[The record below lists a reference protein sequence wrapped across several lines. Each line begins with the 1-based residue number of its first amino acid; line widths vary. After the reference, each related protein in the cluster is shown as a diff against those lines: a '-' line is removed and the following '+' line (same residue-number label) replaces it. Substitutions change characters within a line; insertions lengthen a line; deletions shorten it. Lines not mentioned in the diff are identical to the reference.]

1 LKDTGSLPFDSA
13 QGKRSMT
20 FRGVRGV
27 LTKMSKTDFG
37 FLKKYALIVAA
48 AAFALVSLSFV
59 WFSHNKQR
67 LIDNSLHTV
76 AKVLRESDNVSDYR
90 KFAEDFRDV
99 RVTVF
104 DENGNVLADNQAD
117 AAAMDSHADRPEFAE
132 ARACGYGD
140 DVRKSETTGKK
151 TVYVAVKLK
160 NGTYVRLAQSAGLSN
175 EFILWLL
182 APVAFLCFCI
192 AVLIFVFVKN
202 KQVEKMRQEFVA
214 NVSHEL
220 KTPLTSIK
228 GFADLTAAGLVTD
241 AEAVKSYQRKI
252 VFQSDRL
259 LATINDI
266 ILLSKI
272 ESTKP
277 KELKAVDTRSAAEQV
292 KEALKLLA
300 DEKDIIIQVSGEGSV
315 TAEPEPIY
323 HLIYN
328 LADNGIKYGKS
339 GGFVKIV
346 LNGKRITVADDGI
359 GIPEKD
365 LERVF
370 ERFYR
375 VDKSRSTE
383 RGGTGLGLAIVK
395 HTAQKYKGTVS
406 IKSTVGAGTEVVAEI
421 GQTLLPPRKPLKTS

>member
-1 LKDTGSLPFDSA
+1 
-13 QGKRSMT
+13 
-20 FRGVRGV
+20 
-27 LTKMSKTDFG
+27 MSKTDFG
-37 FLKKYALIVAA
+37 FLKKYALIVTGVG
-48 AAFALVSLSFV
+48 FVLVSLSFI

-67 LIDNSLHTV
+67 LIYSSLYTA
-76 AKVLRESDNVSDYR
+76 AKVLRESDNISDYR

-104 DENGNVLADNQAD
+104 DESGDVLADNQAEM
-117 AAAMDSHADRPEFAE
+117 ATMVNHADRPEFAG
-132 ARACGYGD
+132 AKAAGYGGD
-140 DVRKSETTGKK
+140 MRRSETTGKQ
-151 TVYVAVKLK
+151 TVYVMVKLK
-160 NGTYVRLAQSAGLSN
+160 NGTYVRLAQSAGLSY
-175 EFILWLL
+175 EFLLWLFI
-182 APVAFLCFCI
+182 PIAFLCSCI
-192 AVLIFVFVKN
+192 AVLLFVFVKN
-202 KQVEKMRQEFVA
+202 KQVERMRHDFVA

-228 GFADLTAAGLVTD
+228 GFAELTATGLVTD
-241 AEAVKSYQRKI
+241 VESVRGYQQKI

-266 ILLSKI
+266 LLLSKL

-277 KELKAVDTRSAAEQV
+277 KELKEVDTRSIADQV

-300 DEKDIIIQVSGEGSV
+300 DEKDIIVQVSGEGKII
-315 TAEPEPIY
+315 AEPEPIY

-328 LADNGIKYGKS
+328 LTDNGIKYGKG
-339 GGFVKIV
+339 GGFVKV
-346 LNGKRITVADDGI
+346 ALSGKRITVADDGI

-375 VDKSRSTE
+375 VDKSRSAE

-395 HTAQKYKGTVS
+395 HTVHKYGGTVS
-406 IKSTVGAGTEVVAEI
+406 IESVVGAGTEVSVEF
-421 GQTLLPPRKPLKTS
+421 GR

>member
-1 LKDTGSLPFDSA
+1 MTVIARSEATKQSRKEQLKT
-13 QGKRSMT
+13 
-20 FRGVRGV
+20 
-27 LTKMSKTDFG
+27 MSKNELG
-37 FLKKYALIVAA
+37 FLKRYALIAA
-48 AAFALVSLSFV
+48 VVAFALVSLSFV

-67 LIDNSLHTV
+67 LVDNSLHTV

-90 KFAEDFRDV
+90 TFAEDFRDV

-104 DENGNVLADNQAD
+104 DENGDVLADNQTD
-117 AAAMDSHADRPEFAE
+117 AATMANHASRPEFVE
-132 ARACGYGD
+132 ARACGYGS
-140 DVRKSETTGKK
+140 DVRKSETTGKN
-151 TVYVAVKLK
+151 TVYVTVKLK
-160 NGTYVRLAQSAGLSN
+160 NGTYVRLAQSAGLTY
-175 EFILWLL
+175 EFLMWLF
-182 APVAFLCFCI
+182 APITFLCLCI

-228 GFADLTAAGLVTD
+228 GFAELTATGLVTD
-241 AEAVKSYQRKI
+241 LESVRGYQQKI

-266 ILLSKI
+266 LLLSKL

-277 KELKAVDTRSAAEQV
+277 PKVLRTVDTRSTADQV

-300 DEKDIIIQVSGEGSV
+300 DEKDIIIQVSGEGNV
-315 TAEPEPIY
+315 MAEPEPIY

-339 GGFVKIV
+339 GGVVKIA
-346 LNGKRITVADDGI
+346 LDGSKITVSDDGI

-365 LERVF
+365 IERVF

-375 VDKSRSTE
+375 VDKSRSAD

-395 HTAQKYKGTVS
+395 HTVQKYKGTVS
-406 IKSTVGAGTEVVAEI
+406 LKSTVGAGTEVVAEFD
-421 GQTLLPPRKPLKTS
+421 G

>member
-1 LKDTGSLPFDSA
+1 
-13 QGKRSMT
+13 
-20 FRGVRGV
+20 
-27 LTKMSKTDFG
+27 MSKTDFG

-48 AAFALVSLSFV
+48 AAFALVSLSFL

-67 LIDNSLHTV
+67 LIYNSLNTA

-90 KFAEDFRDV
+90 KFAENFRDV

-104 DENGNVLADNQAD
+104 DENGDVLADNQAD
-117 AAAMDSHADRPEFAE
+117 AASMGNHAGRPEFAE
-132 ARACGYGD
+132 ARADGYGG
-140 DVRKSETTGKK
+140 DVRKSETTGKT
-151 TVYVAVKLK
+151 TVYVMAKLK
-160 NGTYVRLAQSAGLSN
+160 NGTYVRLAQSSGLSY
-175 EFILWLL
+175 EFLMWLF
-182 APVAFLCFCI
+182 APIVFLCSSI
-192 AVLIFVFVKN
+192 AVLLLVFVKN

-228 GFADLTAAGLVTD
+228 GFAELTVTGLVAD
-241 AEAVKSYQRKI
+241 VEAVKSYQRKI

-266 ILLSKI
+266 LHLSKL

-277 KELKAVDTRSAAEQV
+277 KDLRPVDTRSAADQV

-328 LADNGIKYGKS
+328 LTDNGIKYGKS
-339 GGFVKIV
+339 GGFVKIA
-346 LNGKRITVADDGI
+346 LSGKRITVSDNGI

-375 VDKSRSTE
+375 VDKSRSAE

-395 HTAQKYKGTVS
+395 HTVHKYNGVIS
-406 IKSTVGAGTEVVAEI
+406 IKSAVGAGTEALVEF
-421 GQTLLPPRKPLKTS
+421 R

>member
-1 LKDTGSLPFDSA
+1 
-13 QGKRSMT
+13 
-20 FRGVRGV
+20 
-27 LTKMSKTDFG
+27 MSKTDLG
-37 FLKKYALIVAA
+37 FLKRYALIVAA
-48 AAFALVSLSFV
+48 VAFALVSFSFV

-67 LIDNSLHTV
+67 LISNSLHTA

-104 DENGNVLADNQAD
+104 NELGDVLADNQAESTTM
-117 AAAMDSHADRPEFAE
+117 ANHAGRPEFVE
-132 ARACGYGD
+132 AQACGYGSN
-140 DVRKSETTGKK
+140 VRKSETTGKN
-151 TVYVAVKLK
+151 TVYVMVKLK
-160 NGTYVRLAQSAGLSN
+160 NGTYVRLAQSAGLSS
-175 EFILWLL
+175 EFVMWLF
-182 APVAFLCFCI
+182 APITFLCLCI
-192 AVLIFVFVKN
+192 AVLIFVVIKN

-228 GFADLTAAGLVTD
+228 GFAELTATGLVSD
-241 AEAVKSYQRKI
+241 VESVRGYQQKI

-266 ILLSKI
+266 LLLSKL

-277 KELKAVDTRSAAEQV
+277 PKALRTVDTRSTADQV

-300 DEKDIIIQVSGEGSV
+300 DEKDILIQVSGEGNV
-315 TAEPEPIY
+315 TAETEPIY

-328 LADNGIKYGKS
+328 LTDNGIKYGKS
-339 GGFVKIV
+339 GGVVKVTLDGSKI
-346 LNGKRITVADDGI
+346 IVADDGI

-365 LERVF
+365 IERVF

-375 VDKSRSTE
+375 VDKSRSAE

-395 HTAQKYKGTVS
+395 HTVQKYNGTVS
-406 IKSTVGAGTEVVAEI
+406 IKSTVGAGTEVVVEF
-421 GQTLLPPRKPLKTS
+421 G